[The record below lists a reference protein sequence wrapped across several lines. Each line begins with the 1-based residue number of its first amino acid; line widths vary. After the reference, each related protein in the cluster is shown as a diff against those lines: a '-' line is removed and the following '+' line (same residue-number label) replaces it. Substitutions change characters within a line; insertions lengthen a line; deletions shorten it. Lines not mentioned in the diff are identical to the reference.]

1 MFINRRLF
9 WSRVFAMAL
18 LAYTLATKVA
28 LMSTTLLEHDFVH
41 EILSLLLVI
50 AGVGLYLGGRK
61 NAALVKTGQAAVP
74 RGGRFI
80 FFAACTDYHTEA

>member
-1 MFINRRLF
+1 MLINRRLF
-9 WSRVFAMAL
+9 WSRIFAIAL
-18 LAYTLATKVA
+18 LAYILTARGA
-28 LMSTTLLEHDFVH
+28 LLPPTLLEHGFAH
-41 EILSLLLVI
+41 EMLSLLLVI

-61 NAALVKTGQAAVP
+61 NVALVKTGQAAVP